1 MGQACPKVSAMSL
14 RRSGSV
20 LAAAAMT
27 CVGSSVAVS
36 STITG
41 APLFTLQAVRYAF
54 AAVLLVVL
62 ARATG
67 RRLPRPHGWEW
78 AWLGGIALT
87 GLVIFNIGVVRG
99 TAHAEPA
106 VIGVAVAAVP
116 LVLALAGPLVGG
128 TRPSAAVVAGAAVVS
143 VGAALVSGGG
153 RTDLAGLGWAA
164 VVLAGEV
171 AFTLLAVP
179 VLGRLGPW
187 AVALHTVWIAAAMLA
202 VLAVVV
208 EGPAAVATLDAGDL
222 LAAAHLAVVVTA
234 LAFVLWYTAV
244 TRLGAD
250 RAGLFTGVVPV
261 AAAAGGV
268 LLGAP
273 IPAPV
278 VWAGMGLVAAG
289 LVVGLA
295 AGAVRPARHT
305 PRSRESAPLSG
316 RNTRSDGDLDVRR
329 GRKRA
334 FALTNVPTRA
344 DERADSR

>member
-1 MGQACPKVSAMSL
+1 MGQACPKVSVMSL

-36 STITG
+36 STITD

-187 AVALHTVWIAAAMLA
+187 AVALHTVWIAAVMLA

-208 EGPAAVATLDAGDL
+208 EGPAAVVTLDAGDL

-289 LVVGLA
+289 LVIGLA
-295 AGAVRPARHT
+295 AGTRRT
-305 PRSRESAPLSG
+305 PRSRESATSSG
-316 RNTRSDGDLDVRR
+316 RKARSDDDLGCS
-329 GRKRA
+329 GRSEARVHA
-334 FALTNVPTRA
+334 GEL
-344 DERADSR
+344 ADSR